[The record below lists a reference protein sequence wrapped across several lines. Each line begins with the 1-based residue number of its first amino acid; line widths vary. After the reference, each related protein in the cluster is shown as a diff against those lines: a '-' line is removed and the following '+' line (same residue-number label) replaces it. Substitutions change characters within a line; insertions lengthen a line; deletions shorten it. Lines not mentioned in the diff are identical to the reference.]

1 MNQITKEIIG
11 HLTEPY
17 ECRSDF
23 DAGYFRILNRTEIKP
38 VAYDTITKEG
48 DLFLMALRN
57 FFVEEVNKAADPD
70 DAWSG
75 IANNLGYGPD
85 HEDLCD
91 FIRNICFSFTGN
103 RMDSDNEVCRV
114 FGDLRAW
121 MVEEDCAELLGGE
134 SILTQM
140 SICIDR
146 ICENFLWGLVE
157 EVKNFVHGP
166 ASDDEVAAEAAA
178 QEG

>member
-11 HLTEPY
+11 HLTEPHEY
-17 ECRSDF
+17 RSDF
-23 DAGYFRILNRTEIKP
+23 DAGYLRILNRTEIKP
-38 VAYDTITKEG
+38 GAYG
-48 DLFLMALRN
+48 ADLFLMALRN

-75 IANNLGYGPD
+75 IANNLGYGSD

-91 FIRNICFSFTGN
+91 FIRNICFSYTGQQFS
-103 RMDSDNEVCRV
+103 DDNEVCRI
-114 FGDLRAW
+114 FGGLRGW
-121 MVEEDCAELLGGE
+121 TVEEDCEELLGGE

-146 ICENFLWGLVE
+146 ICENFLWAIVAEAVAFGRHKE
-157 EVKNFVHGP
+157 YEYEN
-166 ASDDEVAAEAAA
+166 EVAAEAAA